1 MNKQTWQCLRLEVP
15 SACSE
20 ELGARAYA
28 LGSCGL
34 QAEEAGERTRLSI
47 YFATEPDF
55 DLAMV
60 RRELELAL
68 AALDLAPPLIEV
80 DCVEAEDWEEDWRR
94 FFRPVWATPRIVV
107 HPSWIPVETKED
119 QVAIVIDPKMAF
131 GTGGHE
137 STQLCLQA
145 LDRFLSP
152 QARCLDLGTGSGI
165 LSIAAALLGAE
176 SVLAVDV
183 DEVAVVNARENLA
196 RNAIAEQC
204 VEVRTGS
211 LEVVGEASF
220 DLILANIQSH
230 ILRPLL
236 TPIDRLLKPVGLVLF
251 SGLLVREGADFCGW
265 VEDAGLQIETT
276 MEKGEWICVVARNAR

>member
-1 MNKQTWQCLRLEVP
+1 
-15 SACSE
+15 
-20 ELGARAYA
+20 
-28 LGSCGL
+28 
-34 QAEEAGERTRLSI
+34 
-47 YFATEPDF
+47 
-55 DLAMV
+55 MV

-80 DCVEAEDWEEDWRR
+80 DRVEAEDWEEDWRR

-107 HPSWIPVETKED
+107 HPSWIPVEIKED

-236 TPIDRLLKPVGLVLF
+236 TPIDRLLKPVGLVLL

>member
-1 MNKQTWQCLRLEVP
+1 
-15 SACSE
+15 
-20 ELGARAYA
+20 

-80 DCVEAEDWEEDWRR
+80 DRVEAEDWEEDWRR

-119 QVAIVIDPKMAF
+119 QVAIVIDPQMAF

-196 RNAIAEQC
+196 RNAIAEGC

-211 LEVVGEASF
+211 LEVVGEVSF

>member
-1 MNKQTWQCLRLEVP
+1 
-15 SACSE
+15 
-20 ELGARAYA
+20 
-28 LGSCGL
+28 
-34 QAEEAGERTRLSI
+34 
-47 YFATEPDF
+47 
-55 DLAMV
+55 
-60 RRELELAL
+60 
-68 AALDLAPPLIEV
+68 
-80 DCVEAEDWEEDWRR
+80 
-94 FFRPVWATPRIVV
+94 
-107 HPSWIPVETKED
+107 
-119 QVAIVIDPKMAF
+119 MAF

-152 QARCLDLGTGSGI
+152 QARCLDLGTGSGV
-165 LSIAAALLGAE
+165 LSIAAALLGAG

-204 VEVRTGS
+204 VEVRMGS

-236 TPIDRLLKPVGLVLF
+236 KPIDRLLKPVGLVLF

-276 MEKGEWICVVARNAR
+276 MEKGEGICLVARNAR

>member
-1 MNKQTWQCLRLEVP
+1 
-15 SACSE
+15 
-20 ELGARAYA
+20 
-28 LGSCGL
+28 
-34 QAEEAGERTRLSI
+34 
-47 YFATEPDF
+47 
-55 DLAMV
+55 
-60 RRELELAL
+60 
-68 AALDLAPPLIEV
+68 
-80 DCVEAEDWEEDWRR
+80 
-94 FFRPVWATPRIVV
+94 
-107 HPSWIPVETKED
+107 
-119 QVAIVIDPKMAF
+119 
-131 GTGGHE
+131 
-137 STQLCLQA
+137 
-145 LDRFLSP
+145 
-152 QARCLDLGTGSGI
+152 
-165 LSIAAALLGAE
+165 LGAE
-176 SVLAVDV
+176 SVLAVEV